1 VSAPLKDTRC
11 LGLIGGLGPAATVY
25 YYRALVAAIERQ
37 GRAPRLLIAHACIK
51 RVYEYVNGKNY
62 DGLARYLAGLIAQM
76 EAGGAEFTAIVAATP
91 HICAPQ
97 LSRRSTLPL
106 IDMMSEV
113 DRALRARQFKRVALI
128 GTRFTIETRMFGRLG
143 DIEVVMP
150 KPDEIERI
158 HGIYMKVVGGSSS
171 PNDIEELRKLAK
183 TFVARDGAQA
193 VLIAGTDLSPLLK
206 ADAGDVPLID
216 CADIHIDAIAQRM
229 VG

>member
-25 YYRALVAAIERQ
+25 YYRALIAAIERQ
-37 GRAPRLLIAHACIK
+37 SRAPRLLIAHADIN
-51 RVYEYVNGKNY
+51 RVYQYVNGKDY

-106 IDMMSEV
+106 IDMMTEV
-113 DRALRARQFKRVALI
+113 DKALRARQLTRVALL

-150 KPDEIERI
+150 KPDEIDRI
-158 HGIYMKVVGGSSS
+158 HTIYLQVVGG
-171 PNDIEELRKLAK
+171 NGTAEHVAELRKLAK
-183 TFVARDGAQA
+183 TFVTRDGAQA
-193 VLIAGTDLSPLLK
+193 VLVAGTDLSPLLK
-206 ADAGDVPLID
+206 ADDGDVLLID

>member
-1 VSAPLKDTRC
+1 MSAPLKDTRC

-25 YYRALVAAIERQ
+25 YYRALIAAIERQ
-37 GRAPRLLIAHACIK
+37 SRAPRLLIAHADIN
-51 RVYEYVNGKNY
+51 RVYQYVNGKDY

-106 IDMMSEV
+106 IDMMTEV
-113 DRALRARQFKRVALI
+113 DKALRARQLTRVALL

-150 KPDEIERI
+150 KPDEIDRI
-158 HGIYMKVVGGSSS
+158 HTIYLQVVGG
-171 PNDIEELRKLAK
+171 NGTAEHVAELRKLAK
-183 TFVARDGAQA
+183 TFVTRDGAQA
-193 VLIAGTDLSPLLK
+193 VLVAGTDLSPLLK
-206 ADAGDVPLID
+206 ADDGDVLLID